1 MPLHGVCFTEDK
13 MANGLTPGPYSR
25 QEDIF
30 QIFQEPYPV
39 YTPDPNLSDEMNLF
53 LANKQLEARD
63 SGVSLAQRLPH
74 GPLMNWIDSIQT
86 GPTESREG
94 WSLTGSVPMERNIPV
109 HENKKMAAFLDDPT
123 LPSSDYDPSI
133 PVPAGFPSQLETL
146 IASRPEIQQ
155 GRSTSGDPLQALK
168 QGNRMRPRGKLKT
181 DIPRYQ
187 APTIPIPRTEPSPQ
201 DNSVVSTPSQQRPQ
215 QRPQPPN
222 PLAAYDAVMKKE
234 PGFFQENA
242 PLILGLLG
250 GVSGLLEA
258 SGPSRVPV
266 SGGQVF
272 ARGLQSGLKGYM
284 GGLDYQKGMRT
295 SQQEE
300 AKNVLDATTWREKF
314 QNAELKRQ
322 QRVNLGNSIREG
334 LRQLDMETLSPEMKG
349 RAKLVETLVNSGSIE
364 SAWQTFSKIAP
375 EKAQIKT
382 LKEGDT
388 MVSLSP
394 DQTVTELFSVPK
406 AVEEKGAPFPQQSFM
421 TGTEVLK
428 SFPNLSGSI
437 DPSQNYLPEYNEQG
451 QIINFE
457 IFDLTEEEKTLTSVP
472 GTIKTGTE
480 LNQAQGGKSIYPGTQ
495 FYIADENGTW
505 APANKE
511 AFGQEDD
518 LRGRFEKLASPY
530 AAASESYDAIISAY
544 GAAQE
549 DPVLKGQSDLI
560 IIRAFMLM
568 LEPGSI
574 VRETEFA
581 NAAESQGFM
590 QKLLATEDK
599 IAKGAILS
607 DQGRKNFVNASRAYM
622 SQAQKSFGRNI
633 PRYTKIAKSWNLNP
647 GNIVYDP
654 FKGLAGIR
662 EWEPIDWNLFD
673 DKALSN
679 SGVTSP
685 FKHTV
690 PNPRG
695 GKLRFGAATIK

>member
-1 MPLHGVCFTEDK
+1 MPLHGVCFTEEEK
-13 MANGLTPGPYSR
+13 MPVVKDVYTGEEFDLGYAGPNYRNLFQPGPFDFLNA
-25 QEDIF
+25 QLPEDILGDPKYKAKPF
-30 QIFQEPYPV
+30 YDPLWDI
-39 YTPDPNLSDEMNLF
+39 TPETARTIPEFDYLASLSPEIKHP
-53 LANKQLEARD
+53 A
-63 SGVSLAQRLPH
+63 S
-74 GPLMNWIDSIQT
+74 
-86 GPTESREG
+86 
-94 WSLTGSVPMERNIPV
+94 RNIP
-109 HENKKMAAFLDDPT
+109 PG
-123 LPSSDYDPSI
+123 
-133 PVPAGFPSQLETL
+133 PVPQRYPGPSEVRPNLVVPEKPK
-146 IASRPEIQQ
+146 ISRARATELREQY
-155 GRSTSGDPLQALK
+155 
-168 QGNRMRPRGKLKT
+168 GK
-181 DIPRYQ
+181 PVQ
-187 APTIPIPRTEPSPQ
+187 E
-201 DNSVVSTPSQQRPQ
+201 
-215 QRPQPPN
+215 PPN
-222 PLAAYDAVMKKE
+222 PLAAYDAVMKRE

-322 QRVNLGNSIREG
+322 QRVNLGNSIRESLG
-334 LRQLDMETLSPEMKG
+334 QLDMETLSPEMK
-349 RAKLVETLVNSGSIE
+349 RQAKLAQTLVNSGSIE
-364 SAWQTFSKIAP
+364 SAWQIFSKIAP

-388 MVSLSP
+388 MISLSP
-394 DQTVTELFSVPK
+394 DQTVTELFRVPK
-406 AVEEKGAPFPQQSFM
+406 TDEGKGAPFPQQSFM

-437 DPSQNYLPEYNEQG
+437 DANQNYLPEYNEQG

-472 GTIKTGTE
+472 GTIKTGAE
-480 LNQAQGGKSIYPGTQ
+480 LNQAQGGKSIYPDTQ
-495 FYIADENGTW
+495 FYIADENGAW

-530 AAASESYDAIISAY
+530 AEASNSYDAIISAY

-673 DKALSN
+673 DRALSN

-695 GKLRFGAATIK
+695 GELRFGAATIK

>member
-86 GPTESREG
+86 GPTESQEG

-222 PLAAYDAVMKKE
+222 PLAAYDAVMKRE

-334 LRQLDMETLSPEMKG
+334 LRQLDMETLSPEMK
-349 RAKLVETLVNSGSIE
+349 RQAKLAQTLVNSGSIE
-364 SAWQTFSKIAP
+364 SAWQIFSKIAATP
-375 EKAQIKT
+375 EAQASIQKMGDDT
-382 LKEGDT
+382 LLYLDPQKEGPPVATQIWNREVDPAST
-388 MVSLSP
+388 Q
-394 DQTVTELFSVPK
+394 DFFFT
-406 AVEEKGAPFPQQSFM
+406 GQQI
-421 TGTEVLK
+421 LDK
-428 SFPNLSGSI
+428 NPNLGGTI
-437 DPSQNYLPEYNEQG
+437 DPIKKYRAVRNKDGVITDYEEFNLTQAPKTTPE
-451 QIINFE
+451 
-457 IFDLTEEEKTLTSVP
+457 LM
-472 GTIKTGTE
+472 
-480 LNQAQGGKSIYPGTQ
+480 
-495 FYIADENGTW
+495 
-505 APANKE
+505 
-511 AFGQEDD
+511 ED
-518 LRGRFEKLASPY
+518 
-530 AAASESYDAIISAY
+530 
-544 GAAQE
+544 
-549 DPVLKGQSDLI
+549 
-560 IIRAFMLM
+560 
-568 LEPGSI
+568 
-574 VRETEFA
+574 
-581 NAAESQGFM
+581 
-590 QKLLATEDK
+590 
-599 IAKGAILS
+599 IAKGEGAVAKRYRSEAKDYFSIADS
-607 DQGRKNFVNASRAYM
+607 FKKVEASALEESPAGDIALIFAYM
-622 SQAQKSFGRNI
+622 KMLDPGSVVREGEFATAQNTGSVSERVYVLYNKLLKGDRLTTSQRQMFMKSANNVLGSQRDRVQNLMSF
-633 PRYTKIAKSWNLNP
+633 YTGLATDYGYKP
-647 GNIVYDP
+647 ERIVRDP
-654 FKGLAGIR
+654 FEGISDISV
-662 EWEPIDWNLFD
+662 PDTSPD
-673 DKALSN
+673 N

>member
-1 MPLHGVCFTEDK
+1 

-86 GPTESREG
+86 GPTESQEG

-168 QGNRMRPRGKLKT
+168 QGNRMRPRGKLNT

-222 PLAAYDAVMKKE
+222 PLAAYDAVMKRE

-284 GGLDYQKGMRT
+284 GGLDYQMGMGKARQQEASNILKSLEQKDKIQTALDRRQRSKDLKHVLPSMYSDAIANLPEGDPRRKNLIVNKRLIKVSPETALTALQKLAPQATQFKVVGRNIISIGGDGKPEVVHTVDRDKSFNVINMGDGRAAVVDLTTGDKEIIGPDTTQATDPFSGKGMD
-295 SQQEE
+295 QQAYNIRFQQLVNEGISRE
-300 AKNVLDATTWREKF
+300 DALNQVTQEYLDRKQLQGTFRFTAPVDPEDPTKGTQTMMTDQSGNIVPVPGSVVRKV
-314 QNAELKRQ
+314 KDIPG
-322 QRVNLGNSIREG
+322 RVVDGI
-334 LRQLDMETLSPEMKG
+334 LDMRETARKVR
-349 RAKLVETLVNSGSIE
+349 RA
-364 SAWQTFSKIAP
+364 Q
-375 EKAQIKT
+375 
-382 LKEGDT
+382 
-388 MVSLSP
+388 
-394 DQTVTELFSVPK
+394 ELM
-406 AVEEKGAPFPQQSFM
+406 E
-421 TGTEVLK
+421 
-428 SFPNLSGSI
+428 
-437 DPSQNYLPEYNEQG
+437 
-451 QIINFE
+451 
-457 IFDLTEEEKTLTSVP
+457 
-472 GTIKTGTE
+472 
-480 LNQAQGGKSIYPGTQ
+480 
-495 FYIADENGTW
+495 
-505 APANKE
+505 NKE
-511 AFGQEDD
+511 ALQGVGMFQGNLAPDFILNENAQFLRALLAD
-518 LRGRFEKLASPY
+518 LSSAKVLERSG
-530 AAASESYDAIISAY
+530 AAVTASE
-544 GAAQE
+544 E
-549 DPVLKGQSDLI
+549 RRLKPYVPKQGDDENV
-560 IIRAFMLM
+560 IR
-568 LEPGSI
+568 
-574 VRETEFA
+574 T
-581 NAAESQGFM
+581 
-590 QKLLATEDK
+590 KL
-599 IAKGAILS
+599 
-607 DQGRKNFVNASRAYM
+607 KNFL
-622 SQAQKSFGRNI
+622 KEFEGRMQDI
-633 PRYTKIAKSWNLNP
+633 EDFYSDERGYKKWDFSAKTE
-647 GNIVYDP
+647 
-654 FKGLAGIR
+654 K
-662 EWEPIDWNLFD
+662 
-673 DKALSN
+673 KLSVKEIKEKY
-679 SGVTSP
+679 GVE
-685 FKHTV
+685 
-690 PNPRG
+690 
-695 GKLRFGAATIK
+695 

>member
-1 MPLHGVCFTEDK
+1 MPPHGVYYTEELK
-13 MANGLTPGPYSR
+13 MPVVKDVYTGKEFDLGYAGPNYRNLFQPGPFDFLNA
-25 QEDIF
+25 QLPEDILG
-30 QIFQEPYPV
+30 
-39 YTPDPNLSDEMNLF
+39 DPEYKAKPFYDPLWDITRENARTLPEFDYLASLSPEIKHP
-53 LANKQLEARD
+53 A
-63 SGVSLAQRLPH
+63 S
-74 GPLMNWIDSIQT
+74 
-86 GPTESREG
+86 
-94 WSLTGSVPMERNIPV
+94 RNIP
-109 HENKKMAAFLDDPT
+109 PG
-123 LPSSDYDPSI
+123 
-133 PVPAGFPSQLETL
+133 PVPQ
-146 IASRPEIQQ
+146 
-155 GRSTSGDPLQALK
+155 
-168 QGNRMRPRGKLKT
+168 
-181 DIPRYQ
+181 RY
-187 APTIPIPRTEPSPQ
+187 PSPSEIRP
-201 DNSVVSTPSQQRPQ
+201 NLVVPEKRGISRARATELREQYGKPVQEPRK
-215 QRPQPPN
+215 
-222 PLAAYDAVMKKE
+222 PLAAYDAVMNRE

-388 MVSLSP
+388 MISLSP

-406 AVEEKGAPFPQQSFM
+406 AVEGKGAPFPQQSFM

-530 AAASESYDAIISAY
+530 AEASNSYTAIIAAY
-544 GAAQE
+544 GAVQE
-549 DPVLKGQSDLI
+549 DPALKGTSDLI

-581 NAAESQGFM
+581 SAAESQGFM
-590 QKLLATEDK
+590 QKLLATEEK
-599 IAKGAILS
+599 ISKGAILS

-673 DKALSN
+673 DRALNN
-679 SGVTSP
+679 SGAGTGSGTGSGTGP
-685 FKHTV
+685 T
-690 PNPRG
+690 
-695 GKLRFGAATIK
+695 LSFGRAVLD